1 MKSIND
7 KNLSNSPEHNSF
19 ALDLLKQGATRR
31 QILKSLSVAGLSM
44 AGSNLALLH
53 SETAYAST
61 PKRGGHVRVG
71 VRQGSISDTLDPATF
86 TNVFMRT
93 MGYAMFNNLVEIT
106 GDGVLAPELFEDWEV
121 KQGATEWVFN
131 IRQGVEFHNGKTL
144 DADDI
149 ITSIQHHR
157 GENSKSGMKAPLK
170 SISEIS
176 KDGDKTLI
184 FKLNEGNADFPF
196 VFTDYRLMIMPSK
209 NGELDWESGAGT
221 GGYILD
227 NLNAGV
233 SAKLSRNPNYW
244 RSDRAHF
251 DSATILVMP
260 DVASRQNALLTGEV
274 DIIDEVELKT
284 LGLLERRKDIQI
296 ADTKGALHYSYAM
309 NTQLSPFDNNDVRL
323 ALKYGIDREKLLDVI
338 LKGYGS
344 IGNDHPISPIHQ
356 YYADDIEQRSYDP
369 DKSKYHL
376 NKAGLDQLTL
386 DLNVSDGLYSNAVDG
401 VTLYSEQLKPVGIDL
416 KIIREPSDGYF
427 SDVWMKKPF
436 VASYWGARPTEDLIL
451 STVYLDGAP
460 WNDTFLKNDKLN
472 KLIVE
477 ARSELDSVKRGEM
490 YRDIQIIIRDEGG
503 TVIPLFANNVFAM
516 SENIEHPEK
525 MSGAWELDGGRSIE
539 RWWFS

>member
-1 MKSIND
+1 MSKKNCKSNNATDISKPVMSD
-7 KNLSNSPEHNSF
+7 M
-19 ALDLLKQGATRR
+19 LKKSASRR
-31 QILKSLSVAGLSM
+31 QVLKTVAMSGMTIASASTLLSS
-44 AGSNLALLH
+44 SKN
-53 SETAYAST
+53 AYAMT
-61 PKRGGHVRVG
+61 PKRGGDVRIG
-71 VRQGSISDTLDPATF
+71 VRQGSVSDTFDPATF
-86 TNVFMRT
+86 VNVFIRT

-106 GDGVLAPELFEDWEV
+106 GDGVLAPELFESWEV
-121 KQGATEWVFN
+121 KEGATQWIFK

-149 ITSIQHHR
+149 IASIQHHR

-184 FKLNEGNADFPF
+184 FNLSEGNADFPF

-209 NGELDWESGAGT
+209 DGKLDWESGVGT
-221 GGYILD
+221 GGYVLD
-227 NLNAGV
+227 NFDAGL
-233 SAKLSRNPNYW
+233 SAKLTRNPNYW

-284 LGLLERRKDIQI
+284 LSLLERRKDIKI

-323 ALKYGIDREKLLDVI
+323 ALKYGIDREKLLEVI

-344 IGNDHPISPIHQ
+344 IGNDHPIAPIHQ
-356 YYADDIEQRSYDP
+356 YFADDIEQRSYDP
-369 DKSKYHL
+369 DKAKFHL

-401 VTLYSEQLKPVGIDL
+401 VTLYSEQLKPAGIDL
-416 KIIREPSDGYF
+416 KISREPTDGYF
-427 SDVWMKKPF
+427 SNVWMKKPF

-460 WNDTFLKNDKLN
+460 WNDTFLKNDKLD

-477 ARSELDSVKRGEM
+477 ARSELDAVKRGEM

-516 SENIEHPEK
+516 SEKIAHPEK

-539 RWWFS
+539 RWWFA